1 MFYEI
6 TLQLSHASAC
16 LSEASDRE
24 LKKLDHNVEHL
35 GHPVC
40 NDVTMQPE
48 KAHLQRQRKADWGG
62 NICTSKDLQ
71 IILEQDTS
79 ATVSSTLEGYLKA
92 PLEEFKCLRCF
103 ENVRIHLSNFNTG
116 FGIST
121 SKAPTLM
128 TRLPRLSW
136 RWSDVISLRH
146 QAPPMLRGCFRME
159 AWWLLTTGQAFQE
172 KNWTRSSFWGRMP
185 WWQTLTLAGF
195 EKEILCQ

>member
-1 MFYEI
+1 
-6 TLQLSHASAC
+6 
-16 LSEASDRE
+16 
-24 LKKLDHNVEHL
+24 
-35 GHPVC
+35 
-40 NDVTMQPE
+40 MQPE

-103 ENVRIHLSNFNTG
+103 ENVRIHLSNVNTG
-116 FGIST
+116 FGISM

-185 WWQTLTLAGF
+185 WWQTSTLAGF
-195 EKEILCQ
+195 EKDIWAQSLHIFSYCMTYKYIKNCVFDIGN